1 MSHDTYQFL
10 LYAMSVAV
18 AVVFVALYFV
28 RAGYGMFRTSSW
40 GISLPNKLA
49 WMLME
54 APAFVIMLWGWL
66 SSDIDVFAPQFVFA
80 CLFLLHYFQRS
91 FVFPLLMR
99 GKSRMPVAIVAMGIV
114 FNILNGMLLITSFFS
129 YPSAEDLY
137 AEGCGYWMHSFPW
150 IGLALFIAGMR
161 LRI

>member
-10 LYAMSVAV
+10 LYAMSVAG

-40 GISLPNKLA
+40 GISLSNKLA

-54 APAFVIMLWGWL
+54 APAFVVMLWGWL

-137 AEGCGYWMHSFPW
+137 AEGCGCGCTLSL
-150 IGLALFIAGMR
+150 G
-161 LRI
+161 

>member
-10 LYAMSVAV
+10 LYAMSVAG

-80 CLFLLHYFQRS
+80 CLFFCCIIFSVRLF
-91 FVFPLLMR
+91 
-99 GKSRMPVAIVAMGIV
+99 SR
-114 FNILNGMLLITSFFS
+114 
-129 YPSAEDLY
+129 
-137 AEGCGYWMHSFPW
+137 C
-150 IGLALFIAGMR
+150 
-161 LRI
+161 

>member
-10 LYAMSVAV
+10 LYAMSVAG

-80 CLFLLHYFQRS
+80 CLFLLHYFQRL

-99 GKSRMPVAIVAMGIV
+99 GKSRMP
-114 FNILNGMLLITSFFS
+114 S
-129 YPSAEDLY
+129 SA
-137 AEGCGYWMHSFPW
+137 
-150 IGLALFIAGMR
+150 
-161 LRI
+161 

>member
-10 LYAMSVAV
+10 LYAMSVAG

-54 APAFVIMLWGWL
+54 APAFVIMLWGG
-66 SSDIDVFAPQFVFA
+66 
-80 CLFLLHYFQRS
+80 CLVILTFLLLSLSLPACFCCIIFSVRL
-91 FVFPLLMR
+91 F
-99 GKSRMPVAIVAMGIV
+99 SR
-114 FNILNGMLLITSFFS
+114 
-129 YPSAEDLY
+129 
-137 AEGCGYWMHSFPW
+137 C
-150 IGLALFIAGMR
+150 
-161 LRI
+161 

>member
-10 LYAMSVAV
+10 LYAMSVAG

-66 SSDIDVFAPQFVFA
+66 SSDIDVFCSSVCLCLPVFV
-80 CLFLLHYFQRS
+80 
-91 FVFPLLMR
+91 
-99 GKSRMPVAIVAMGIV
+99 
-114 FNILNGMLLITSFFS
+114 
-129 YPSAEDLY
+129 
-137 AEGCGYWMHSFPW
+137 
-150 IGLALFIAGMR
+150 ALFSAFVCFPAADERQKSYAGCHCSYGDC
-161 LRI
+161 L